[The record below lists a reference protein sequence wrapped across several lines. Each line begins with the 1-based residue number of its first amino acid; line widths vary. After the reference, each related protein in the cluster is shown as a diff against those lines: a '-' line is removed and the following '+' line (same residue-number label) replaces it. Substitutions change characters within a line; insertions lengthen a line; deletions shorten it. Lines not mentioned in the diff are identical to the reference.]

1 VTGQVDFI
9 NSLAFSPDGSMLATS
24 GTGDEFVHLWDPVR
38 RTVIGILQRSLDS
51 GQTQSGSSYSGYTG
65 VWGLAFSPDGRLL
78 AVAGDQGRAWLWD
91 PVRRTYV
98 KDWVTGP
105 PAVITT
111 GVAFS
116 PDGRTLAVAGDD
128 GSVTRWGLADPG
140 APRDETGSLRADS
153 QQIEG
158 VAYGPAGVGMVT
170 ASLDGDVRIWGAV
183 PALTVSTQGVVS
195 MALSAD
201 GTMIATV
208 DVNGVARVWDTSPAT
223 VAARICQ
230 TLAAPIDRTTWR
242 NWADSIPYTP
252 VCP

>member
-1 VTGQVDFI
+1 V
-9 NSLAFSPDGSMLATS
+9 
-24 GTGDEFVHLWDPVR
+24 
-38 RTVIGILQRSLDS
+38 
-51 GQTQSGSSYSGYTG
+51 
-65 VWGLAFSPDGRLL
+65 
-78 AVAGDQGRAWLWD
+78 WLWD

-111 GVAFS
+111 SVAFS

-128 GSVTRWGLADPG
+128 GSVSKWGLTDPG
-140 APRDETGSLRADS
+140 GPRDETGRLRADC

-158 VAYGPAGVGMVT
+158 VAYGPAGVGVVT
-170 ASLDGDVRIWGAV
+170 ASLDGDVRIWDAV
-183 PALTVSTQGVVS
+183 PSPATLTVSIQGVIS

-208 DVNGVARVWDTSPAT
+208 DGNGVTRVWGTSPAT

-230 TLAAPIDRTTWR
+230 TLAAPIDRTIWR